1 MPRLYLPADH
11 TDADLV
17 LAGQIAERMES
28 TELFVAWSPTAGVAA
43 PEVPA
48 LLREP
53 VSPWAETL
61 GLIARAIAELW
72 VAVTTRRPAAPPRP
86 VLPPATGADGSR
98 PHPAAGEP
106 TA

>member
-17 LAGQIAERMES
+17 LAGRVAELMES
-28 TELFVAWSPTAGVAA
+28 TELYVVWTPTAGLAA

-53 VSPWAETL
+53 VSPFAEAM

-72 VAVTTRRPAAPPRP
+72 VAVTRGPATPARRA
-86 VLPPATGADGSR
+86 LPPAAGDASR
-98 PHPAAGEP
+98 PYPAAGE
-106 TA
+106 TAA